1 MELLEISESQAMSRE
16 QAAQRLRELADALS
30 RHNSVEFMRHG
41 MKLQVRVPDEVELE
55 LELEIENGES
65 SIEVEISW

>member
-1 MELLEISESQAMSRE
+1 MELLEISEKQTMSRE
-16 QAAQRLRELADALS
+16 QVADCLRDLADALS
-30 RHNSVEFMRHG
+30 RHNSVEFIRHG
-41 MKLQVRVPDEVELE
+41 MKLQVRVPDDVELE